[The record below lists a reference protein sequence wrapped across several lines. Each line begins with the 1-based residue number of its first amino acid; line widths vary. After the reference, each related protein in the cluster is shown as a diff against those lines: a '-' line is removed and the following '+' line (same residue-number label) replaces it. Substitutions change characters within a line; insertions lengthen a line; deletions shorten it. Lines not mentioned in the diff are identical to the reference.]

1 MTTAE
6 MTFNASPDL
15 SIGVEL
21 ELQILKA
28 RELDLSREAQ
38 DLLTRLQRV
47 EVPGAVKP
55 EITQSMI
62 ELNTSVHTRYD
73 SLLAELRQTRDI
85 VAREALRLNLLIAGG
100 GTHPFHRWSER
111 RIFPDERF
119 NFVAQRYGFMAKQF
133 TVFGQHIHIGCP
145 DGDTAIYLTH
155 AFTRYLPHFI
165 ALAAASPFYQGE
177 DTLFQSSRL
186 AVVDAFPLS
195 GHMPTVTTW
204 GEFIEYFDN
213 MVKLGIVASMKDFYW
228 DIRPKPEYG
237 TIEIRVCDTP
247 LTVERAALLAG
258 YAQTLAHRLLAQR
271 PPAPLPATYHVN
283 RFNRFEAC
291 RFGCEAQ
298 LVDALTSQ
306 RRGLRDDLAATIALL
321 KDDAAALGTEA
332 VLSEIDGLLRGA
344 PAQSD
349 LLRQRYQQRQSLSDV
364 VQAQADYWMAV
375 PLKDEDSKRV
385 VKSYTGQ

>member
-1 MTTAE
+1 MSE
-6 MTFNASPDL
+6 MTFNASPNL

-28 RELDLSREAQ
+28 RELDLSRDAQ
-38 DLLTRLQRV
+38 DLLARLQRV

-62 ELNTSVHTRYD
+62 ELNTSVHTSYD
-73 SLLAELRQTRDI
+73 GLLAELRQTRDI

-119 NFVAQRYGFMAKQF
+119 NLVAQRYGFMAKQF

-145 DGDTAIYLTH
+145 DGDTAIYLAH

-204 GEFIEYFDN
+204 SEFIDYFDN

-258 YAQTLAHRLLAQR
+258 YAQTLAHHLLAQR
-271 PPAPLPATYHVN
+271 PPALLPATYHVN

-298 LVDALTSQ
+298 LVDALSSQ
-306 RRGLRDDLAATIALL
+306 RCSLRDDVANTVTLL
-321 KDDAAALGTEA
+321 TDAAAALGTEA

-344 PAQSD
+344 PAQSE
-349 LLRQRYQQRQSLSDV
+349 LLRQRYQQRQSLADV

-375 PLKDEDSKRV
+375 PETDTQEKGISKTY
-385 VKSYTGQ
+385 SSQ

>member
-1 MTTAE
+1 
-6 MTFNASPDL
+6 MTFNTSPSL

-21 ELQILKA
+21 ELQIIKA
-28 RELDLSREAQ
+28 RELDLSRDAQ
-38 DLLTRLQRV
+38 DLLARLQRI

-62 ELNTSVHTRYD
+62 ELNTSVHQHYD
-73 SLLAELRQTRDI
+73 TLLAELQQMRDI

-119 NFVAQRYGFMAKQF
+119 NQVAQRYGFMAKQF

-145 DGDTAIYLTH
+145 DGDAAIYLTH

-165 ALAAASPFYQGE
+165 ALAAASPYYQGE

-195 GHMPTVTTW
+195 GHMPIVSTW

-228 DIRPKPEYG
+228 DIRPKPEFG

-258 YAQTLAHRLLAQR
+258 YAQTLAHYLLALR
-271 PPAPLPATYHVN
+271 PPAPVPATYQVN

-291 RFGCEAQ
+291 RFGLDAQ
-298 LVDALTSQ
+298 LVDAQSSE
-306 RRGLRDDLAATIALL
+306 RRSLRDDLASTILLL
-321 KDDAAALGTEA
+321 KDHAATLGTEA

-344 PAQSD
+344 IAQSE
-349 LLRQRYQQRQSLSDV
+349 LLRQRYQQRQALHDV
-364 VQAQADYWMAV
+364 VRAQTDYWMAV
-375 PLKDEDSKRV
+375 SPQKSDDEKADKNYSP
-385 VKSYTGQ
+385 

>member
-1 MTTAE
+1 
-6 MTFNASPDL
+6 MTFNTSPSL

-21 ELQILKA
+21 ELQIIKA
-28 RELDLSREAQ
+28 RELDLSRDAQ
-38 DLLTRLQRV
+38 DLLARLQRI

-62 ELNTSVHTRYD
+62 ELNTSVHQHYD
-73 SLLAELRQTRDI
+73 TLLAELQQMRDI

-119 NFVAQRYGFMAKQF
+119 NQVAQRYGFMAKQF

-145 DGDTAIYLTH
+145 DGDAAIYLTH

-165 ALAAASPFYQGE
+165 ALAAASPYYQGE

-195 GHMPTVTTW
+195 GHMPIVATW

-228 DIRPKPEYG
+228 DIRPKPEFG

-258 YAQTLAHRLLAQR
+258 YAQTLAHYLLALR
-271 PPAPLPATYHVN
+271 PPAPVPATYQVN

-291 RFGCEAQ
+291 RFGLDAQ
-298 LVDALTSQ
+298 LVDAQSSE
-306 RRGLRDDLAATIALL
+306 RRSLRDDLASTILLL
-321 KDDAAALGTEA
+321 KDHAATLGTEA

-344 PAQSD
+344 IAQSE
-349 LLRQRYQQRQSLSDV
+349 LLRQRYQQRQALHDV
-364 VQAQADYWMAV
+364 VRAQTDYWMAV
-375 PLKDEDSKRV
+375 SPQKSDDEKADKNYSP
-385 VKSYTGQ
+385 